1 MSMAGEDQDKT
12 EKGEAQ
18 GKGAKGGAP
27 KEPKQPREPKQHKE
41 GEPKGEAKG
50 GGAPP
55 KEGKQPKDKAPKEA
69 KKSKE
74 EGGKKPTLP
83 PRLIDHYKKNVIP
96 ALKDRFKITNP
107 MAVPRLEKVVVNMGV
122 GQAKDNKGALDAAL
136 ADLTTITGQKPIIT
150 KAKKSISGF
159 KLREGMP
166 IGLKVTLRGRR
177 MWEFLDRLMSIVI
190 PRIKDFRGLPRKA
203 FDGRGNYSMGL
214 AEQIVFPEIHA
225 DKVQVVQGMQI
236 TIVTT
241 ARNDEKAELLL
252 ENLGMP
258 FRAA

>member
-1 MSMAGEDQDKT
+1 ME
-12 EKGEAQ
+12 
-18 GKGAKGGAP
+18 
-27 KEPKQPREPKQHKE
+27 RY
-41 GEPKGEAKG
+41 
-50 GGAPP
+50 
-55 KEGKQPKDKAPKEA
+55 
-69 KKSKE
+69 KKS
-74 EGGKKPTLP
+74 
-83 PRLIDHYKKNVIP
+83 VIP
-96 ALKDRFKITNP
+96 ALKERFKIANP
-107 MAVPRLEKVVVNMGV
+107 MAVPRIDKIVVNMGV

-136 ADLTTITGQKPIIT
+136 ADLTVIACQRPIVT
-150 KAKKSISGF
+150 KAKQSISSF

-214 AEQIVFPEIHA
+214 AEQIVFPEIQA

-252 ENLGMP
+252 EQLGLP